1 MTRRDEFELLFQRD
15 PDPWNFRSSP
25 YEAAKFD
32 ATIAALGGR
41 RFASGLDVG
50 CANGVLTARLAAQ
63 CDRLLAVDVAQ
74 AALDLAAEEMAR
86 QGHGHVA
93 FRRADI
99 PDDWPTGRFDLIVS
113 NPPYIAAGEMAGLAP
128 EVRDWE
134 PRLALTDDG
143 DGLGAYRAITA
154 AAPAHLAPGGWL
166 AVEIGPAQGAA
177 VAALFRGAGLS
188 SVTVRPDLDGRDRV
202 VLGQA
207 S

>member
-63 CDRLLAVDVAQ
+63 CDRLLAVAVAQ

-99 PDDWPTGRFDLIVS
+99 PDDWPTGRFDLIVLS
-113 NPPYIAAGEMAGLAP
+113 EVLYFIGAD
-128 EVRDWE
+128 EVRRTAAHVAQAALPGATVLSVNTTAPIAKGLSGAE
-134 PRLALTDDG
+134 TEVILTDALPG
-143 DGLGAYRAITA
+143 WAEPVETRGEGWRILRWT
-154 AAPAHLAPGGWL
+154 APG
-166 AVEIGPAQGAA
+166 
-177 VAALFRGAGLS
+177 
-188 SVTVRPDLDGRDRV
+188 
-202 VLGQA
+202 
-207 S
+207 